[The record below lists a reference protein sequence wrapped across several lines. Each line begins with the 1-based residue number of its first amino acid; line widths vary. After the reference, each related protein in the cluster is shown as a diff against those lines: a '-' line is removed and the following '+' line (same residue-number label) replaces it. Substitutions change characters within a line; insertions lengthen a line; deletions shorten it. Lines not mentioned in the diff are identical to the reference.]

1 MSEPDHTPAFDGSQ
15 GRISIDNALRT
26 AQQNTLQLSAM
37 ADQKASVVLGAAFV
51 MATIVVGD
59 LDGTNDLVQLMLLI
73 TAIGSGAAA
82 GLALMPGSQS
92 RAAKGHPNP
101 LFFNGVVKMTEAE
114 YFSEMRRVTKDDAA
128 LYQAICTDLYLSSIA
143 LGKRKFPLLRF
154 SYQFLILGMLV
165 TLATAVVT

>member
-1 MSEPDHTPAFDGSQ
+1 MTEPDPTPAFSGSE
-15 GRISIDNALRT
+15 GRASIDNALRT
-26 AQQNTLQLSAM
+26 AQQNTVQLSAM

-59 LDGTNDLVQLMLLI
+59 LDGSNDLVQLMLLI

-82 GLALMPGSQS
+82 GLSLMPGSQS
-92 RAAKGHPNP
+92 KKSRAHPNP
-101 LFFNGVVKMTEAE
+101 LFFDGVARMTQDE
-114 YFSEMRRVTKDDAA
+114 YFSEMRRVTDNDAV

-154 SYQFLILGMLV
+154 SYQFLIIGMLV
-165 TLATAVVT
+165 TLGTAVIT